1 MRGGGVGGG
10 EGGVGGGERVQSDRV
25 IQNRETKV

>member
-10 EGGVGGGERVQSDRV
+10 SLSPTEAIESLGAKLLAARG
-25 IQNRETKV
+25 